1 MPIELDDILI
11 SPSRLNLRGK
21 SSTGK
26 VIPFTKGEVVQGRVI
41 RPVPPSHVLLLFG
54 EEQIT
59 ARTSVFLQAGQIG
72 LFKVEQVS
80 PQCVLKL
87 VEPRIGDLDRVD
99 GLLTRNTL
107 RESPYK
113 NLIKILAPFMRSGEQ
128 SALSKVPNMLVRWWG
143 LLSRISFSSE
153 QVHHGQFLKSF
164 IDGSGM
170 TWEHKLKSFLLS
182 EFQST
187 NNLDALI
194 EHDLKGLALKTLADG
209 GANKFVSAE
218 AISRFV
224 DSLEQFQLLNVSR
237 LEGQGRLFFTI
248 PVQFHDQFSFGELLI
263 ELPQEGAGEE
273 ADRDGDKVLRV
284 SLLLQMSCLGPVRA
298 DASVFQKGVRVSF
311 WVCEEEI
318 QSFLNYYAGLLK
330 YQLQRH
336 GLSLLEV
343 TFRLEEANILS
354 QASLVGDFVDSEEHQ
369 VNLIA

>member
-1 MPIELDDILI
+1 
-11 SPSRLNLRGK
+11 
-21 SSTGK
+21 
-26 VIPFTKGEVVQGRVI
+26 
-41 RPVPPSHVLLLFG
+41 
-54 EEQIT
+54 
-59 ARTSVFLQAGQIG
+59 
-72 LFKVEQVS
+72 
-80 PQCVLKL
+80 
-87 VEPRIGDLDRVD
+87 
-99 GLLTRNTL
+99 
-107 RESPYK
+107 
-113 NLIKILAPFMRSGEQ
+113 
-128 SALSKVPNMLVRWWG
+128 
-143 LLSRISFSSE
+143 
-153 QVHHGQFLKSF
+153 
-164 IDGSGM
+164 
-170 TWEHKLKSFLLS
+170 
-182 EFQST
+182 
-187 NNLDALI
+187 
-194 EHDLKGLALKTLADG
+194 LADG